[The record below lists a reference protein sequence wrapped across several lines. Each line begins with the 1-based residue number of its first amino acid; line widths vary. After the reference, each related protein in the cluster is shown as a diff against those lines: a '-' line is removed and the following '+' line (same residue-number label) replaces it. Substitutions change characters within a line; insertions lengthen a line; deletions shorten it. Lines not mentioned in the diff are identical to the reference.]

1 MRRLVPALILAA
13 LTTACGASGPASSV
27 APSTGGTTA
36 VTAQTSSRVTET
48 FTGTISGGDRTSC
61 VWDGVPPHEVTNVP
75 CSVFPVTAGA
85 GGALMASLTFGAD
98 QSLLRFRL
106 YDPVQHETVANGTLQ
121 TDSFPTYQ
129 QVLSSNIQPGTYEL
143 QVSVIT
149 SSLITPFTV
158 IVAHPR

>member
-1 MRRLVPALILAA
+1 LVSVLVLGA
-13 LTTACGASGPASSV
+13 LTTACGASGPASTV
-27 APSTGGTTA
+27 APSTAVSTA
-36 VTAQTSSRVTET
+36 VTAPTSSRVTET
-48 FTGTISGGDRTSC
+48 FTGTISGGDATSC
-61 VWDGVPPHEVTNVP
+61 VWDGVPPYEVTNVP

-85 GGALMASLTFGAD
+85 GGALMASLTFSAD

-106 YDPVQHETVANGTLQ
+106 YDPAQHVTIANGTLQ
-121 TDSFPTYQ
+121 TGSFPTYQ
-129 QVLSSNIQPGTYEL
+129 QVLSSNVQPGTYEL